1 MTQEISPLNTS
12 NFADMARAMGMSA
25 DMEKAPA
32 KASTLSRLRIWN
44 KPVMGQVEVSGK
56 KKNMEILSAGS
67 YRLQLAD
74 DKFIYAEQADIR
86 VFVQR
91 FMYKRYDDKKNM
103 YVKTLMAE
111 DLNGDLKDNV
121 GGYNCGK
128 PAGYIEDWQSLSD
141 DKKKF
146 FKSIKRVRVLLG
158 EVKFTNAVDQDGNEI
173 DAGTHP
179 FIWEIDNAEA
189 FKTMGEPFAK
199 LGKNKH
205 LPVQHWISCT
215 SKQGGEGKSAIEY
228 YVPEYSLD
236 ISDSIELEEAD
247 QTRFSDFIDWI
258 GNYNQYIVDAHN
270 NNARGLSDDDA
281 SLVDELIEID
291 GD

>member
-1 MTQEISPLNTS
+1 
-12 NFADMARAMGMSA
+12 MGMSA
-25 DMEKAPA
+25 DMEKTPS
-32 KASTLSRLRIWN
+32 KSSTLPRLRFWN
-44 KPVMGQVEVSGK
+44 KPVMGQVDVNGK
-56 KKNMEILSAGS
+56 KKNMEIISAGA
-67 YRLQLAD
+67 YRLQLPD
-74 DKFIYAEQADIR
+74 DKFIYAEQADVR

-91 FMYKRYDDKKNM
+91 FMYRRYDDKQNM

-128 PAGYIEDWQSLSD
+128 PAGFIEDWSSLSD
-141 DKKKF
+141 EKKKF
-146 FKSIKRVRVLLG
+146 FGLIKRVRVLLG

-179 FIWEIDNAEA
+179 FIWEIDNKEG
-189 FKTMGEPFAK
+189 FKSMGEPFAK
-199 LGKNKH
+199 LGKVKH
-205 LPVQHWISCT
+205 LPVQHWINCT
-215 SKQGGEGKSAIEY
+215 TVRGGEGKTAIEY
-228 YVPEYSLD
+228 YVPAYTLNLSE
-236 ISDSIELEEAD
+236 SIELEEAD
-247 QTRFSDFIDWI
+247 QQRFSDFIDWI

-270 NNARGLSDDDA
+270 KSVQGLSDDDA